1 MTTFSR
7 ASIPIILTALLVAL
21 IGLGLTIGGAW
32 LLSYGD
38 TPYYLLCG
46 LAMLASAVLLY
57 RKKPAALWVY
67 TAITLGSLLWAIAE
81 AGLDFWSLLPRSDAI
96 VIIGILLLM
105 PFITRPL
112 GASRRTIAPLGLSL
126 LLSVL
131 VVAFSATQDPHSF
144 NGKLPTEIANATPG
158 DATAMADTEWHDWGR
173 TQFGNRFSPLKQ
185 INASNVNTLKIAWIM
200 RTGDLK
206 TKNDPGETTNEAT
219 PVMANGN
226 LYLCSTHQKLFAVD
240 AADGKTKWVFD
251 PHLYVNPGFQH
262 LTCRGVTYHA
272 TPANAVTIDGKPA
285 PAECP
290 RRVFLPTNDGRL
302 FAINADDGSPCSSF
316 GKNGELDLREE
327 GMPFTTVGEWEGTS
341 PPVVTDRL
349 VIQSGA
355 VTDNGSV
362 HEPSGVTR
370 AFDLYTGKLVW
381 VFDPGNPDPNQL
393 PGPDHKFVP
402 NSPNS
407 WITSSYDAALNQIYI
422 PTGVQTPDQWGG
434 NRDQYSERYASGIL
448 ALNADTGKLVWF
460 YQTVHHDLWDMD
472 VPSQPSL
479 VDIKQKDGTVIP
491 ALYAPAKTGNIFVL
505 DRRTGKLI
513 VSAPELPVPQGAA
526 PGDHTSPTQPFS
538 DLSLRPKALLTG
550 ADMWGGTMFDQL
562 ICRIAFHQLRYQGT
576 FTPPSTQGTLV
587 FPGNLG
593 IFEWGGLAVDPQRQI
608 AVADTLSLPFVSRLV
623 PRGPNNPLW
632 PPKEGAAG
640 SGGESG
646 LQHNYGAPYAVE
658 ISPFVDPVLA
668 KVGLNMPCRNPPW
681 GYMVG
686 LDLST
691 NKVVWQH
698 RNGTIQNSLYG
709 SSVPLT
715 LPPVKIGVPALAGPL
730 ITAGN
735 VAFLTGSMD
744 YYIRAYDVTTGQTLW
759 QQALPAGG
767 QSTPMTYSI
776 NGKQYV
782 VSYVGGH
789 GSFPTKLG
797 DYLIAWTLPDAADSQ
812 KK

>member
-1 MTTFSR
+1 MNTLPR
-7 ASIPIILTALLVAL
+7 VPKPVVLTALLVAL
-21 IGLGLTIGGAW
+21 IGVALTIGGAW
-32 LLSYGD
+32 LSTYGD
-38 TPYYLLCG
+38 TPYYLICG
-46 LAMLASAVLLY
+46 IAMLATAFLLY
-57 RKKPAALWVY
+57 RGKAAALWVY
-67 TAITLGSLLWAIAE
+67 AAITLGSLIWAVTE
-81 AGLDFWSLLPRSDAI
+81 AGFDFWSLVPRSD
-96 VIIGILLLM
+96 VIGIVGIWLLL
-105 PFITRPL
+105 PFIRRPL
-112 GASRRTIAPLGLSL
+112 GATRATVAPLGASL
-126 LLSVL
+126 VLTVL
-131 VVAFSATQDPHSF
+131 VIAFSLTQDPYSVD
-144 NGKLPTEIANATPG
+144 GAMPTQVANAAPG
-158 DATAMADTEWHDWGR
+158 DAAAMPDSEWHDWGR
-173 TQFGNRFSPLKQ
+173 TQYGNRFSPLKQ
-185 INASNVNTLKIAWIM
+185 IDASNVGNLKVAWIL

-206 TKNDPGETTNEAT
+206 TANDPGETTNEGT
-219 PVMANGN
+219 PVMANGT

-240 AADGKTKWVFD
+240 ATTGKTKWVFD
-251 PHLYVNPGFQH
+251 PHLSVNPGFQH

-272 TPANAVTIDGKPA
+272 TPASALTIDGQPA
-285 PAECP
+285 PNECAH
-290 RRVFLPTNDGRL
+290 RIFLPTNDGRL
-302 FAINADDGSPCSSF
+302 FAINADDGSRCPSF
-316 GKNGELDLREE
+316 GANGELNLRDE
-327 GMPFTTVGEWEGTS
+327 GMPFTQAGGWEGTS

-370 AFDLYTGKLVW
+370 AYDLYTGKLVW
-381 VFDPGNPDPNQL
+381 VFDTGNPDPNQM
-393 PGPDHKFVP
+393 PGPDHKFVA

-407 WITSSYDAALNQIYI
+407 WITSSYDAALNLIYI
-422 PTGVQTPDQWGG
+422 PTGVQTPDEWGG
-434 NRDQYSERYASGIL
+434 NRDQNSERYASGIL
-448 ALNADTGKLVWF
+448 ALNADTGKLAWF

-491 ALYAPAKTGNIFVL
+491 AIYAPGKTGNVFVL

-513 VSAPELPVPQGAA
+513 VPADELPVPQGAS
-526 PGDHTSPTQPFS
+526 PGDHVSPTQPFS

-562 ICRIAFHQLRYQGT
+562 VCRIAFHQLRYEGT

-632 PPKEGAAG
+632 PSQNNAG
-640 SGGESG
+640 GTGGESG
-646 LQHNYGAPYAVE
+646 IQHNYGAPYAVE
-658 ISPFVDPVLA
+658 LNPFVNPLLA

-686 LDLST
+686 IDLTT
-691 NKVVWQH
+691 NKVVWKH

-709 SSVPLT
+709 SSLPIT
-715 LPPVKIGVPALAGPL
+715 LPPVKIGVPALGGPL
-730 ITAGN
+730 VTAGN

-744 YYIRAYDVTTGQTLW
+744 YYIRAYDVTTGKVLW
-759 QQALPAGG
+759 QQSLPAGG
-767 QSTPMTYSI
+767 QSTPMTYAV

-797 DYLIAWTLPDAADSQ
+797 DYLIAWSLPEG
-812 KK
+812 K